1 VELFTIKGLKA
12 GPTFLFHDQAPFPDL
27 LQAVEDE
34 LARAKGF
41 FRDSPV
47 VLHFGDRVLKKEDWW
62 QLKELL
68 LGEGLLLRYAVASE
82 QLSRD
87 LLYKEGLPVRDSL
100 PALTPEQKAPQSAAL
115 KGTNTL
121 YLRRGLRGGQKEVFE
136 GDVVVMGDVN
146 QGAEILAG
154 GDVVVV
160 GSLRGMV
167 HAGYPDNTEAVVVAL
182 NLTPLQLRIGP
193 LIARGDD
200 NHNNNNRRAP
210 HPEIA
215 RIKAEHI
222 MIEPYQGKL

>member
-1 VELFTIKGLKA
+1 MELFTIKGLKA

-100 PALTPEQKAPQSAAL
+100 PALTPEQKAPQSAVL

>member
-47 VLHFGDRVLKKEDWW
+47 VLHFGDRLLKKEDWW

-68 LGEGLLLRYAVASE
+68 LGEGLLLRYAVATA
-82 QLSRD
+82 QPSRD

-200 NHNNNNRRAP
+200 THNNRRAP
-210 HPEIA
+210 HPEVA
-215 RIKAEHI
+215 RIKTEHI

>member
-12 GPTFLFHDQAPFPDL
+12 GPTFLFHDQAPFQDL
-27 LQAVEDE
+27 LHAVEDE

-47 VLHFGDRVLKKEDWW
+47 VLHFGDRLINKDEWW
-62 QLKELL
+62 KLKELL
-68 LGEGLLLRYAVASE
+68 LGEGLLLRYAVASA
-82 QLSRD
+82 QVSRD

-100 PALTPEQKAPQSAAL
+100 PAVTSEQKAAQSTPTR
-115 KGTNTL
+115 GTNTL
-121 YLRRGLRGGQKEVFE
+121 YLRRGLRGGQKEIFE

-160 GSLRGMV
+160 GTLRGVV
-167 HAGYPDNTEAVVVAL
+167 HAGYPDNSEAVVVAL
-182 NLTPLQLRIGP
+182 NLIPLQLRIGP

-200 NHNNNNRRAP
+200 NQNHRRILR
-210 HPEIA
+210 PEIA
-215 RIKAEHI
+215 RVKDEHI

>member
-1 VELFTIKGLKA
+1 MELFTIKGLKA

-47 VLHFGDRVLKKEDWW
+47 VLHFGDRLINKEEWW
-62 QLKELL
+62 RLKELL
-68 LGEGLLLRYAVASE
+68 LGEGLLLRYAVATA
-82 QLSRD
+82 QTSRE
-87 LLYKEGLPVRDSL
+87 LLYKEGLPVRESL
-100 PALTPEQKAPQSAAL
+100 PASTPEQKAPQTTST

-146 QGAEILAG
+146 QGAEIVAG

-160 GSLRGMV
+160 GALRGMV
-167 HAGYPDNTEAVVVAL
+167 HAGYPDNREAVVVAL
-182 NLTPLQLRIGP
+182 NLIPLQLRIGP

-200 NHNNNNRRAP
+200 NQNNRRAP

-215 RIKAEHI
+215 RVKDEHI

>member
-27 LQAVEDE
+27 LQAVADE

-47 VLHFGDRVLKKEDWW
+47 VLHFGDRLLKKEDWW

-68 LGEGLLLRYAVASE
+68 LGEGLLLRYAVAAA
-82 QLSRD
+82 QPSRD

-100 PALTPEQKAPQSAAL
+100 PALTPEQKAPQAAAL

-200 NHNNNNRRAP
+200 THNNRRAP
-210 HPEIA
+210 HPEVA
-215 RIKAEHI
+215 RIKTEHI

>member
-1 VELFTIKGLKA
+1 MELFSIKGLKA
-12 GPTFLFHDQAPFPDL
+12 GPTFLFHDQAPFSEVL
-27 LQAVEDE
+27 KAVEEE

-47 VLHFGDRVLKKEDWW
+47 VLHFGDRLLNKDEWW
-62 QLKELL
+62 KLKELL
-68 LGEGLLLRYAVASE
+68 LGEGLLLRYAVATA
-82 QLSRD
+82 QASRD

-100 PALTPEQKAPQSAAL
+100 SVSIAEQKPPPSALA

-154 GDVVVV
+154 GDVIVV
-160 GSLRGMV
+160 GTLRGMV
-167 HAGYPDNTEAVVVAL
+167 HAGYPDNKDAVVVAL

-193 LIARGDD
+193 QIARGDD
-200 NHNNNNRRAP
+200 NQNHRRAP
-210 HPEIA
+210 RPEIA
-215 RIKAEHI
+215 RVKEDSIL
-222 MIEPYQGKL
+222 IEPYQGKL